1 MAEQPTPVGQE
12 PSVAALIPNYGSSG
26 SPERTAP
33 FVPTGMSSAH
43 QRSAM
48 ASASVPAVNTLASA
62 AAVPDPAPLR
72 MPPAIPAA
80 ITSAGVENAIAEC
93 ARTLGTLSPTDPAYA
108 STLATMQSLLARRA
122 PVRLEAGVI
131 VDESQPVG
139 RLQRAGDIA
148 GVIIVMVMAGL
159 ILLSGSLWYEWGTPQ
174 TDPITTIARETPP
187 TAP

>member
-1 MAEQPTPVGQE
+1 MVELPTPTGQGNPATAQPPSYGIAPNQVRSETGGQVGVGGKQE
-12 PSVAALIPNYGSSG
+12 RPV
-26 SPERTAP
+26 
-33 FVPTGMSSAH
+33 
-43 QRSAM
+43 M

-62 AAVPDPAPLR
+62 AAVPGPAPLP

-80 ITSAGVENAIAEC
+80 TTSAGVENAIAEC

-174 TDPITTIARETPP
+174 TDPITTIARETPA